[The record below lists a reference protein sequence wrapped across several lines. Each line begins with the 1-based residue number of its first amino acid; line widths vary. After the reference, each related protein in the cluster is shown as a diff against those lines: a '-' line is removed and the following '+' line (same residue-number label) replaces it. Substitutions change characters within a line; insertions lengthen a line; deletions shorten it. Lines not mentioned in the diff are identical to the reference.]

1 MECWEFLTDAWL
13 SSLVGQQLNIEH
25 FDVLEAEGNSSSTLV
40 KVQCKTDTLMLKVT
54 RQVAADA
61 LAALVDREALFYQ
74 TAWQQLHDFGVGL
87 LDLRGVE
94 IRPDILLA
102 RVHAWGLKGKDSLPW
117 LQDCR
122 DGYLLKHGLPD
133 LFRSSVAKITEEKTE
148 ALLGTADTRNVM
160 DMLQTLAKPGLYEFA
175 VDMVM
180 QSSPMTIVHM
190 DARQG
195 NAFFEE
201 EKEEEGNSTASHA
214 TAEGVKL
221 FDWQNVSR
229 GGGALDLAY
238 TLSGSLSVCDRRA
251 WQEDLLA
258 QYLQE
263 FCQLSGSSYSLD
275 ELKDDYR
282 KALIWPLVWA
292 ALTCADVEGTVDH
305 CAGPILGGACS
316 AEELAKRSHAREEIP
331 TVAQLR
337 PKLLRVTT
345 EASRLHAWRVCAS
358 GAPAWGSGAP
368 PDRLQGL
375 VALNAALLRLAF
387 HSQEGPESHRPLR
400 RGDLTWRPA
409 LAALLQRY
417 QASGQHRQGSAK
429 ALEQEYAM
437 AYAAGNLLELHGQ
450 LQLPVVSLLPVLS
463 LLVEKAVEV
472 SMLPGAG
479 SGDEP
484 FALQELRRQ
493 LRPLAEPAAISKL
506 FSTVLGLRATPQ
518 ESLVVMPL
526 RGYQRHCIAVARHEV
541 NPEEDFLLLFPP
553 AAMLE

>member
-94 IRPDILLA
+94 IRPDMSVIVLEFVKDGWRTGSNSGLVRRQAEALISLLA

-316 AEELAKRSHAREEIP
+316 AEELAKRSHAREVARDFV
-331 TVAQLR
+331 TVGAERYLR
-337 PKLLRVTT
+337 
-345 EASRLHAWRVCAS
+345 
-358 GAPAWGSGAP
+358 
-368 PDRLQGL
+368 
-375 VALNAALLRLAF
+375 AALD
-387 HSQEGPESHRPLR
+387 E
-400 RGDLTWRPA
+400 
-409 LAALLQRY
+409 
-417 QASGQHRQGSAK
+417 GSA
-429 ALEQEYAM
+429 
-437 AYAAGNLLELHGQ
+437 H
-450 LQLPVVSLLPVLS
+450 VV
-463 LLVEKAVEV
+463 
-472 SMLPGAG
+472 G
-479 SGDEP
+479 
-484 FALQELRRQ
+484 
-493 LRPLAEPAAISKL
+493 
-506 FSTVLGLRATPQ
+506 
-518 ESLVVMPL
+518 
-526 RGYQRHCIAVARHEV
+526 
-541 NPEEDFLLLFPP
+541 
-553 AAMLE
+553 